1 MKAHQNNLLGAYCT
15 AAEWTREEQIVL
27 EEGLKRFPASQYN
40 NLTRY
45 VKIAAFLPDKVPC
58 SPATPAGLLRGSHAA
73 RSNAKPGC
81 PHDS

>member
-45 VKIAAFLPDKVPC
+45 VKIAAFLPDKVRAPLPPRIAARQ
-58 SPATPAGLLRGSHAA
+58 SRGSLE
-73 RSNAKPGC
+73 C
-81 PHDS
+81 

>member
-45 VKIAAFLPDKVPC
+45 VKIAAFLPDKVRARLPPRIAARQ
-58 SPATPAGLLRGSHAA
+58 SRGSLE
-73 RSNAKPGC
+73 C
-81 PHDS
+81 